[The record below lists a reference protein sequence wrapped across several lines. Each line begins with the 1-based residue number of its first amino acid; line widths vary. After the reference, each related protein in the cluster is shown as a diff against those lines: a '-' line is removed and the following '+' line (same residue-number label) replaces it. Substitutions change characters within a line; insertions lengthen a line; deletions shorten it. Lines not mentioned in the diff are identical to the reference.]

1 MPNFRQDG
9 KAKKFLQ
16 ETEERSIGE
25 ASFDVIWGI
34 GMTLTDKNVLDVSK
48 WKGEN
53 TMGKAL
59 EKVRQSI
66 KKGAEKTTYPTNG
79 IKCTP

>member
-1 MPNFRQDG
+1 MTNRP
-9 KAKKFLQ
+9 
-16 ETEERSIGE
+16 SIGE
-25 ASFDVIWGI
+25 ASFDIIWGI
-34 GMTLTDKNVLDVSK
+34 GITLTDKNVLDVSL

-66 KKGAEKTTYPTNG
+66 KEGAEKTNLPS
-79 IKCTP
+79 K